1 VKKHRPRR
9 PSRANPGK
17 DEGNL
22 KTAKVY
28 VIPCSGIGKA
38 TASVGR
44 EAAYRVVE
52 DLLPETCDTLCL
64 GLLTTGDE
72 EARAEV
78 RDNLVVAIDGCAKD
92 CARKNVEASGKAPDI
107 AHRVQDFMKK
117 HKGLK
122 PEAVLDVGEG
132 GHELAE
138 VIAGEVAA
146 EIEERLVGED

>member
-1 VKKHRPRR
+1 M
-9 PSRANPGK
+9 AG
-17 DEGNL
+17 G
-22 KTAKVY
+22 KVY

-44 EAAYRVVE
+44 EATYRVVE
-52 DLLPETCDTLCL
+52 DLLPASCDTLCL
-64 GLLTTGDE
+64 GLLTMGDE
-72 EARAEV
+72 EACAEV

-107 AHRVQDFMKK
+107 SHRVQDFMKG

-132 GHELAE
+132 GRKLVEIIADEL
-138 VIAGEVAA
+138 AA
-146 EIEERLVGED
+146 EIEDLLEEED

>member
-1 VKKHRPRR
+1 MGER
-9 PSRANPGK
+9 
-17 DEGNL
+17 
-22 KTAKVY
+22 KVY
-28 VIPCSGIGKA
+28 IIPCSGIGKA

-44 EAAYRVVE
+44 EATYRVVE

-72 EARAEV
+72 EARALV
-78 RDNLVVAIDGCAKD
+78 RHNLIVAIDGCAKD
-92 CARKNVEASGKAPDI
+92 CARKNVEASGKTPDI

-132 GHELAE
+132 GRELADKM
-138 VIAGEVAA
+138 ADEVAA
-146 EIEERLVGED
+146 EIKGLLEEED